1 MIFRKSM
8 IFVAIS
14 FLFFFNCSV
23 YEKNNILNK
32 DDNITELTLWCT
44 EKEATAFEAMNNS
57 ILIGSGIR
65 IKTEIQVE
73 PRSKFIQAAKAGG
86 GPDLLI
92 GAHDW
97 IGELAKNGLI
107 SDITIIE
114 DLTSDFI
121 ENSIN
126 SFYYKKK
133 LYGIPYCIEALIF
146 LYNKNLIS
154 NPPSTFEELVE
165 VAKKLTDISS
175 DRYGFL
181 YGIDNNF
188 YNNYPFIASQ
198 GGYVFKNLDNSYD
211 ITDLGLDNEGAL
223 AGANFI
229 KKLVDEG
236 IVPVYTNNG
245 ITSTKFKE
253 GKVAMIIDGP
263 WNIKS
268 YRETVPGT
276 TITDLPT
283 LNGKPLKPF
292 IGSRGIMINQSSVKK
307 FKSIDFIINYFSTYQ
322 AQMIMYNNGLR
333 PPARKDAVIEV
344 KRINPEYSSI
354 YNSIKNGDPMPN
366 IKAMAVVFNYA
377 AGMIDKFKTGLLS
390 VEDAV
395 KTACQSIRDE
405 IMTKYDRYE

>member
-1 MIFRKSM
+1 M
-8 IFVAIS
+8 
-14 FLFFFNCSV
+14 
-23 YEKNNILNK
+23 
-32 DDNITELTLWCT
+32 
-44 EKEATAFEAMNNS
+44 AFEEMNNF
-57 ILIGSGIR
+57 ILVGSGIR

-146 LYNKNLIS
+146 LYSKNLIS

-198 GGYVFKNLDNSYD
+198 GGYIFKNVDNSYD
-211 ITDLGLDNEGAL
+211 ITDIGLDNEGAL

-229 KKLVDEG
+229 KKLVDEM
-236 IVPVYTNNG
+236 IVNRNSNNLL
-245 ITSTKFKE
+245 IESIFKE
-253 GKVAMIIDGP
+253 GIVAMIMDGP

-276 TITDLPT
+276 CIANLPN

-292 IGSRGIMINQSSVKK
+292 VGSRGIMINQISTKQSQ
-307 FKSIDFIINYFSTYQ
+307 SNNFIKDYFSGYT

-333 PPARKDAVIEV
+333 PPSRKDAAIEV
-344 KRINPEYSSI
+344 KKIDPEYSSI
-354 YNSIKNGDPMPN
+354 YNSIENGDPMPN
-366 IKAMAVVFNYA
+366 IKATAVVFSYG

-395 KTACQSIRDE
+395 NTACQSIRDE